1 MCKPELGGELVS
13 RDAHL
18 NRRVVRTECWEPMA
32 HAHWLC
38 TKLHS
43 VMRWKQ
49 LHCANEAGIRTLEN
63 FPSGRC
69 NWNVQY
75 MPSQVKEPRNGDIL
89 FALKWVFDL

>member
-43 VMRWKQ
+43 VIRWKQ

-63 FPSGRC
+63 FPVGDAIGMFSIC
-69 NWNVQY
+69 L
-75 MPSQVKEPRNGDIL
+75 PRSKNL
-89 FALKWVFDL
+89 ETETFFLP